1 MWEYKMVYVRY
12 RMFLELTEELNK
24 WGKEDWEV
32 IHFEEEKPEKYGNE
46 YNAKVL
52 FKRLKKE
59 PA

>member
-1 MWEYKMVYVRY
+1 MVYVRY

-24 WGKEDWEV
+24 WGREDWEV